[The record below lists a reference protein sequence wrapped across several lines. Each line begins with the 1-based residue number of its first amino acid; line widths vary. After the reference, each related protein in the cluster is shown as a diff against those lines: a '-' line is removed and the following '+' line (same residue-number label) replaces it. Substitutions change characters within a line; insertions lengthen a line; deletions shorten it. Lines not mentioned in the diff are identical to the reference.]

1 MFDDV
6 TDLSATLGLYCVI
19 FLSVFILKWLTSI
32 VLSENTQRQ
41 SNKARQWVIPF
52 FPLIFAVTK
61 LNACRKNA
69 CGGKWHIKSSCQ
81 IGWYIVQLS
90 EATLRAG

>member
-1 MFDDV
+1 MTASQDRREGGRTFCLMMMCV
-6 TDLSATLGLYCVI
+6 TDLSATLRLYCVI
-19 FLSVFILKWLTSI
+19 FFILKWLTSI

-61 LNACRKNA
+61 CM
-69 CGGKWHIKSSCQ
+69 
-81 IGWYIVQLS
+81 
-90 EATLRAG
+90 